1 MSVNPETINSH
12 MTQRSAGGKLRLEVH
27 ARIEKIIE
35 GVIQAR
41 APRAYGFRVLARA
54 LDPFL
59 QRPWTALAHI
69 GVVSRPSW
77 KNPVAEMFRILS
89 CTIFLQVPT
98 KHPRVYLSNLS
109 VCGVRGVRF
118 EVCAVNDLYSFR
130 FLFHHSLHRTPVH
143 TLTPI

>member
-12 MTQRSAGGKLRLEVH
+12 MTQRSAGGRLRPEVH

-41 APRAYGFRVLARA
+41 APRAYGFRVLVRT

-59 QRPWTALAHI
+59 KRSWTTLAHI

-77 KNPVAEMFRILS
+77 QNLGAEMFRALS
-89 CTIFLQVPT
+89 CNS
-98 KHPRVYLSNLS
+98 LSPSARQAPESLPEQS
-109 VCGVRGVRF
+109 VGCLWRAG
-118 EVCAVNDLYSFR
+118 S
-130 FLFHHSLHRTPVH
+130 
-143 TLTPI
+143 